1 MIVQAVKL
9 NDDQRKTFVDATK
22 VSSIS
27 DPLDLQK
34 RSRKNLVNKK
44 VKKIYPLP
52 AEEQRTKNKKFSP
65 EDDDLILNHTNQYG
79 KGEISIIE
87 LAESRNRGS
96 VQSVRN
102 RVNQSITN
110 FPEKQV
116 LSREKT
122 IISAHDPG
130 PLSQSFEIQ
139 IPKDNFVKQTRK
151 RKFSSKEDTIILNH
165 LNTFGGGQD
174 SVIRLAEALGR
185 SSLEGLRKRI
195 HQLTSNQSKEEISNK
210 DQSEENNLNF
220 RFPSPASRKPIRKN
234 RVYSRS
240 DDKAIIYG
248 VENSGDNKETF
259 ITVAQSLGVPDYR
272 DVEIRYRKLLLSN
285 TMVKGPFSQEEDQLM
300 LQHIDEN
307 GQSETSLKELA
318 RILKRGSWK
327 SVKSRLALLKST
339 NEYDKKK
346 SSQFSKWTL
355 EEDRMLI
362 KYILSLTGNEANDI
376 VTFES
381 LVPSQFT
388 DFGQMCKRSTKSCFM
403 YWKVTI
409 LPALKTYILG
419 LSFDNKWKLDV
430 MLYIVSH
437 KVERI
442 EDLELD
448 MLVKEIAPGQTI
460 KSMSIFLYSII
471 NNRNK
476 TANGVRKRGHKSIYK
491 VVANTLSKQ
500 SSQNP
505 LFNKEHKTEKKRLEK
520 IQTIVDLY
528 LDCINS

>member
-1 MIVQAVKL
+1 MVNCKMSSLGRISLQQTQVYFQTLFVSHPLSRLIVCVPYLVGLSKNTSEIFISKALKSSNAPTSFTSNEKIKKTTSSPKSIRKSKILESKATTNTLSDHFSIKNKRKFTHEEDKLIVQAVKS
-9 NDDQRKTFVDATK
+9 NDDQRKTFVNVTK

-102 RVNQSITN
+102 RVNQSIIN

-139 IPKDNFVKQTRK
+139 IPKENFVKQTRK

-210 DQSEENNLNF
+210 DQ
-220 RFPSPASRKPIRKN
+220 
-234 RVYSRS
+234 RVAVFYVR
-240 DDKAIIYG
+240 
-248 VENSGDNKETF
+248 
-259 ITVAQSLGVPDYR
+259 ITRWLR
-272 DVEIRYRKLLLSN
+272 VEIPTLASKA
-285 TMVKGPFSQEEDQLM
+285 FE
-300 LQHIDEN
+300 
-307 GQSETSLKELA
+307 LKV
-318 RILKRGSWK
+318 GSVL
-327 SVKSRLALLKST
+327 VKSR
-339 NEYDKKK
+339 
-346 SSQFSKWTL
+346 
-355 EEDRMLI
+355 
-362 KYILSLTGNEANDI
+362 
-376 VTFES
+376 V
-381 LVPSQFT
+381 
-388 DFGQMCKRSTKSCFM
+388 
-403 YWKVTI
+403 
-409 LPALKTYILG
+409 
-419 LSFDNKWKLDV
+419 
-430 MLYIVSH
+430 
-437 KVERI
+437 
-442 EDLELD
+442 
-448 MLVKEIAPGQTI
+448 AP
-460 KSMSIFLYSII
+460 
-471 NNRNK
+471 
-476 TANGVRKRGHKSIYK
+476 
-491 VVANTLSKQ
+491 
-500 SSQNP
+500 
-505 LFNKEHKTEKKRLEK
+505 
-520 IQTIVDLY
+520 
-528 LDCINS
+528 